1 MKHKKVSCLPR
12 NTFSCGP
19 ILKRSHKHHH
29 SSSIDDTYQ
38 SLSKPCSHDISDKS
52 IEIIGRT
59 ITSTP
64 LLTTT
69 LTNSSKQLDI
79 KNNPNILISNWNE
92 LETSQQKLPN
102 TSMSMIKDYEHY
114 PNKSSSLSVS
124 STMNNENDIICNEK
138 QSLLHEYNNNN
149 NSSIH
154 QLPQSSTTT
163 RTPAAAVV
171 VTTTN
176 TTTTTTTSRSLSSS
190 SSTSSS
196 FSFTS
201 FHSHPYSN
209 ERIPIKS
216 RKMKFHSRFLNL
228 FKSNFK
234 K

>member
-69 LTNSSKQLDI
+69 LTNSSKSLDI

-149 NSSIH
+149 NNSSIH

-176 TTTTTTTSRSLSSS
+176 TTTTATSRSLSSS